1 MREGGKQLDR
11 KHAYAGG
18 RELPKYGDAGA
29 VVVSRNI
36 TPHPEAGI
44 GQWSDA
50 EIKRAT
56 VTGTRPDGTQLSPV
70 MPFDWYRKM
79 TPADLDALVAYLRT
93 VEPVPEPSYSEARNA
108 SAVTGY

>member
-1 MREGGKQLDR
+1 
-11 KHAYAGG
+11 
-18 RELPKYGDAGA
+18 
-29 VVVSRNI
+29 
-36 TPHPEAGI
+36 
-44 GQWSDA
+44 
-50 EIKRAT
+50 
-56 VTGTRPDGTQLSPV
+56 